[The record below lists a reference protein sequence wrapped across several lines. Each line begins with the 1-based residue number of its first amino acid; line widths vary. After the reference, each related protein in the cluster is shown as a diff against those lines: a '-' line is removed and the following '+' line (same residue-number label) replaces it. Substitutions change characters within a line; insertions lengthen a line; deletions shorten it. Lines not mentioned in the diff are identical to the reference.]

1 MVQFG
6 ANFSDKQGVNGGN
19 FQQQIVNNYSK
30 KAIRLYLKKMS
41 KNLSCYSI
49 F

>member
-6 ANFSDKQGVNGGN
+6 TNFSDLQDVIRGN